1 MLTLQSL
8 LGLLSF
14 LLIAAALSRQR
25 AQIRLRTVLAGVA
38 LQAALAAILLH
49 IPGITDALQLLNAG
63 VALLQSATDE
73 GAQFMFGYLAGA
85 APPFSADGTGSDFIV
100 AFRVLPL
107 ILVVSAL
114 SAVLFHLRVL
124 PTIIGLMAR
133 GLQRTLGLSGPLG
146 FGAAASVFLGII
158 EGPLLVRPYL
168 REMSAAELFALMTCG
183 MATVAG
189 TVMVLYALSLIHI

>member
-1 MLTLQSL
+1 VWDKSGMLILQSL
-8 LGLLSF
+8 LGVLCF
-14 LLIAAALSRQR
+14 LLLAAALGRQPER
-25 AQIRLRTVLAGVA
+25 IRPRMVLAGVA
-38 LQAALAAILLH
+38 LQAVMAAILLRA
-49 IPGITDALQLLNAG
+49 PGITDVLMWLNGGVGVLQE
-63 VALLQSATDE
+63 ATDE
-73 GAQFMFGYLAGA
+73 GARFMFGYLAGGEQPFA
-85 APPFSADGTGSDFIV
+85 ASGEGSDFVV

-146 FGAAASVFLGII
+146 FGAASSVFLGII

-168 REMSAAELFALMTCG
+168 RELSAA
-183 MATVAG
+183 
-189 TVMVLYALSLIHI
+189 